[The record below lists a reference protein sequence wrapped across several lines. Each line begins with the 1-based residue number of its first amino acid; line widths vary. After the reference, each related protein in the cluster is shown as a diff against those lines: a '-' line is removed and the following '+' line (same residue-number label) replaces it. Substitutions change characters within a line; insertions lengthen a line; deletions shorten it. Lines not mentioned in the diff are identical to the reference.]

1 MTTFEWIIVTM
12 LVVLAISLI
21 LLWISNYERQQEIRE
36 LKRNARIASSDQ
48 YNDYLKFHERM
59 DKAEARLNALGT
71 AAGLRWVEPDDKGH
85 WEQAQ

>member
-1 MTTFEWIIVTM
+1 MTTFEWIVVTM
-12 LVVLAISLI
+12 LVILAISLI

-36 LKRNARIASSDQ
+36 MKRNARCVSTDHQ
-48 YNDYLKFHERM
+48 NDYFKFHERM
-59 DKAEARLNALGT
+59 DKTEVRLNALGK